1 MGKIKM
7 WVALVLALCLLVG
20 CTTPG
25 QTTPTEPEEQP
36 ARPDGSWLDQNQQ
49 RAEKFGLS
57 YQSDVGFNPY
67 TTTRLTN
74 RTLMSLMYQGLFT
87 VTSEYR
93 VEPVL
98 CKTYSHT
105 DDLKTY
111 VFTLEAATFSDDT
124 SLTAGDVVASLQA
137 AQNSAVY
144 GSRLHDVDE
153 ISATGNMEVT
163 IKLKT
168 AYEKLPLLLDVP
180 IVRAEDVEAAIPLG
194 TGPYVLQQGSDT
206 RLVRRTDWWSDY
218 VPVIDFDVIPLTD
231 TKTPSDIRDE
241 FEFGRTD
248 LVCADPGANSYVEY
262 RCDYELWECSTGI
275 MLFLA
280 CNSKE
285 GLFSNGNVRSALTYG
300 VDREALT
307 ELYHGFAR
315 EASLPADPASDVYDQ
330 TQAAK
335 YAVDLTKF
343 RVALTDTGAAGK
355 TVTLLVNSDSN
366 LRVEAAEMLAAQL
379 TEAGLVVLV
388 EAKPESDYRKDLQ
401 AGEFDLFLGEVR
413 LSPTFDLATFY
424 TSAGALNYAGM
435 ADGNL
440 NDLCKMALENSG
452 NYYDL
457 FEAVMA
463 DGQLCPLLFRTY
475 AVYTTRGAIEGLLPA
490 VDNVFHG
497 SNTRQNS
504 DALTPW
510 QGATEPETTPATEE
524 TEETETTE
532 EP

>member
-1 MGKIKM
+1 MGMKKI
-7 WVALVLALCLLVG
+7 WIALILVACLLVG

-25 QTTPTEPEEQP
+25 QPKPTEPEEQP
-36 ARPDGSWLDQNQQ
+36 TRPDGSWLEQNQE
-49 RAEKFGLS
+49 RAEEFGLC
-57 YQSDVGFNPY
+57 YQSDGGFNPY

-98 CKTYSHT
+98 CKTYRHT

-111 VFTLEAATFSDDT
+111 VFTLEAATFSDGTPLD
-124 SLTAGDVVASLQA
+124 SADVVASLEA
-137 AQNSAVY
+137 ARDSAVY
-144 GSRLHDVDE
+144 GSRLLYVDD
-153 ISATGNMEVT
+153 ISATGNREVT
-163 IKLKT
+163 ITLDT
-168 AYEKLPLLLDVP
+168 AYEKLPLLLDIP
-180 IVRAEDVEAAIPLG
+180 IVRAEDVAATIPLG
-194 TGPYVLQQGSDT
+194 TGPYVLRQGGDS

-218 VPVIDFDVIPLTD
+218 VPVVSFDVIPLTD
-231 TKTPSDIRDE
+231 TKDPSGIRDA

-280 CNSKE
+280 CNSE
-285 GLFSNGNVRSALTYG
+285 SGLFSNGNVRSALTYG
-300 VDREALT
+300 IDREALT

-315 EASLPADPASDVYDQ
+315 EATLPADPASDIYD
-330 TQAAK
+330 TALAAK
-335 YAVDLTKF
+335 YDMDLTKF
-343 RVALTDTGAAGK
+343 RVALTDTGAAGN
-355 TVTLLVNSDSN
+355 TVTLLVNSDSAV
-366 LRVEAAEMLAAQL
+366 RVEAAERIAAQL
-379 TEAGLVVLV
+379 SDAGLPVVV
-388 EAKPESDYRKDLQ
+388 VAKSESDYRRDLR

-424 TSAGALNYAGM
+424 TNSGALNYAGM

-452 NYYDL
+452 NYYDF

-490 VDNVFHG
+490 VDSIFHG

-510 QGATEPETTPATEE
+510 QNAAELETVPATEE
-524 TEETETTE
+524 TGETETTE